1 MTDAPWTIG
10 RLLTWTADFLRER
23 GADSPRLDAE
33 VLLAHARGCPRI
45 ALYTAFD
52 EPASEELRTQFRELV
67 KQRAAGKP
75 VAYLVGHREFFS
87 LSLDVTPDVLIPRPE
102 TEELVV
108 RALDL
113 LKEPRPA
120 DSETGDAA
128 QRRPQGAPRVLDV
141 GTGSGAIAVCLAKQ
155 HPTAQVTAVDVS
167 PAALAVARRNAEK
180 HDVAQRIEFLES
192 DLLAAVDAGVQ
203 FDLIAS
209 NPPYVTTAEM
219 AQLDG
224 DVRNY
229 EPHLALDGGE
239 QGTAVIE
246 RLIAQAAPRL
256 APGGWLLMELSPM
269 IAARVEQLLDTAPGL
284 QRRETLKDSNGLARV
299 AQAQRA
305 THITPP

>member
-87 LSLDVTPDVLIPRPE
+87 LSFDVTPDVLIPRPE

-128 QRRPQGAPRVLDV
+128 QRSPQGAPRVLDV

-229 EPHLALDGGE
+229 EPHLALGGGE

-256 APGGWLLMELSPM
+256 APGGWLLIELSPM
-269 IAARVEQLLDTAPGL
+269 IAARVEQLLDAAPGL

-299 AQAQRA
+299 AQAQLA